1 MNHDDQ
7 KDRSFVARFG
17 ATIVRGGIASIPN
30 ALYRYQGE
38 LGLSAQQTWFVS
50 AILARKWDSDMPMP
64 SLKQM
69 ADQSGVSR
77 VSLHNYQ
84 RELVQAGWLRV
95 INRQNAQGGKDTN
108 IFDFEPLFRRL
119 EEMLIRDR
127 GEESDSQESGKYTP
141 HVKTSLHTH
150 VNPSEHPHVST
161 SVHLKEPV
169 FKEAKKEVFNISNIR
184 KSNSSNE
191 HSVDNTVLQQISLDD
206 TRIASRNGPD
216 THHGVEGI
224 GSILNRVAPQSE
236 IIQPEKRQR
245 GRPRKFQDEESQM
258 LLNYVSD
265 FAREFADKATLNQSA
280 TRIVN
285 LYRKWGK
292 GNFPIF
298 IDLLYQAR
306 ATTKAQNNIRT
317 SKFAYFC
324 SVLEDL
330 LGLKEEQPSVS
341 GHHM

>member
-1 MNHDDQ
+1 MADTHRPIEQAEIIIEDE
-7 KDRSFVARFG
+7 SL
-17 ATIVRGGIASIPN
+17 RGGFTQIPN
-30 ALYRYQGE
+30 ALLRRADVTAGAKITYMALLSYAWGKDRCFPGQETLANDVGAGRRSVIRYLQELQEVGLLE
-38 LGLSAQQTWFVS
+38 IKRRGLGLTNVYVLKKMAVTSRSAKMAHQEVPTS
-50 AILARKWDSDMPMP
+50 THPEMPKW
-64 SLKQM
+64 Q
-69 ADQSGVSR
+69 
-77 VSLHNYQ
+77 
-84 RELVQAGWLRV
+84 
-95 INRQNAQGGKDTN
+95 
-108 IFDFEPLFRRL
+108 L
-119 EEMLIRDR
+119 EEDKV
-127 GEESDSQESGKYTP
+127 EEDKVE
-141 HVKTSLHTH
+141 
-150 VNPSEHPHVST
+150 
-161 SVHLKEPV
+161 
-169 FKEAKKEVFNISNIR
+169 NIPSNIR
-184 KSNSSNE
+184 KSNRSIDDF
-191 HSVDNTVLQQISLDD
+191 VDNTPSQPISLDAN
-206 TRIASRNGPD
+206 RAVSRNGSD

-224 GSILNRVAPQSE
+224 GSIMHRVGPHSE
-236 IIQPEKRQR
+236 VVQTEKRQR

-285 LYRKWGK
+285 LYQKWGK

-298 IDLLYQAR
+298 IDILYQAR